1 MKKIVSSFV
10 ICGVLSVGSLSAA
23 EFQQDMESNIPSV
36 LFGHEVQQQDLL
48 SAVSAGA
55 LTNTSAGLVQ
65 LNAFEM
71 QEVQGG
77 SRIGKAFRKNKTRIK
92 YAVFS
97 GVLTAVTSGSG
108 GLILMNA
115 AAGAATKKV
124 HFR

>member
-1 MKKIVSSFV
+1 MRKIVSSFV

-77 SRIGKAFRKNKTRIK
+77 SRIGKAFRKNKNRIIG
-92 YAVFS
+92 AVVA
-97 GVLTAVTSGSG
+97 GGLTAISG
-108 GLILMNA
+108 GSLGAVAIS
-115 AAGAATKKV
+115 AAGGALKK
-124 HFR
+124 

>member
-1 MKKIVSSFV
+1 MRKIVSSFV

-97 GVLTAVTSGSG
+97 GALTAVTGGSG
-108 GLILMNA
+108 GLILVHT

-124 HFR
+124 YF

>member
-1 MKKIVSSFV
+1 MRKIVSSFV

-108 GLILMNA
+108 GLILVHT